1 MDNDEDDDGNFTKW
15 MSSYWGHGAGEES
28 AKERKRSFR
37 RPARNTADR
46 RASLPCMVGSQR
58 HQGEESQLENMRVK
72 QLHAATMPPAPVH
85 PKNREEKEV
94 QPHPH
99 ARHVSSD
106 ESSRTKAG
114 PESRISTIPE
124 LAESFERMLRFRK
137 QKVMSLSDA
146 DSVCLICHE
155 EMCNGGGGIG
165 GAFELHCSHR
175 FHKEAR
181 RSDPGGRPRSGSS
194 TGVCDRRKEVPFCSG
209 QEEYRIPRRKLSLR
223 RQR

>member
-46 RASLPCMVGSQR
+46 RASLPCM
-58 HQGEESQLENMRVK
+58 SQLEAMRVK

-85 PKNREEKEV
+85 LKNREEKEV
-94 QPHPH
+94 RPHPH
-99 ARHVSSD
+99 ARRVSSD

-124 LAESFERMLRFRK
+124 LAESFERMLRFRN
-137 QKVMSLSDA
+137 QKVMSLNDA

-155 EMCNGGGGIG
+155 EMCNGGGGVG
-165 GAFELHCSHR
+165 GAYELHCSHR

-181 RSDPGGRPRSGSS
+181 RSEPGGRPRSGSS
-194 TGVCDRRKEVPFCSG
+194 TGVCERRKEVPFCSG
-209 QEEYRIPRRKLSLR
+209 QEEYRMPHRQLSLR